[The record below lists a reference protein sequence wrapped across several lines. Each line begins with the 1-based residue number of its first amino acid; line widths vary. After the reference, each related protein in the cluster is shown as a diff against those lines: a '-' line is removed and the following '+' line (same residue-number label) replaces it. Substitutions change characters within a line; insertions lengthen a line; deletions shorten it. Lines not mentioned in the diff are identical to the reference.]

1 MCLFYIC
8 NLLSFN
14 TLNDPICSI
23 DLEFQ
28 FSNIFFY
35 FSFTLSA
42 FKLFQIHE
50 MHIHVY
56 AEWVKE
62 GLMSN
67 TGVNVY

>member
-14 TLNDPICSI
+14 TLNDPICSLY
-23 DLEFQ
+23 LEFQ
-28 FSNIFFY
+28 FSRIFFFY
-35 FSFTLSA
+35 FSFTFSA

-50 MHIHVY
+50 MHVY

>member
-1 MCLFYIC
+1 MCLFHIC

-14 TLNDPICSI
+14 TLNDPICSL

-28 FSNIFFY
+28 FSKNFFY

-42 FKLFQIHE
+42 FKYFKYMKCIY
-50 MHIHVY
+50 IY